1 MLISDARTFWELLEH
16 RAELDPGRRMLV
28 DEQGRELTFG
38 QLRTDAERVAAGLVG
53 LGVGPGSPVS
63 WQLPTR
69 IDTVVACAALCR
81 IGAVQNPIIHLYR
94 EREVGFA
101 LAQTGATH
109 FFVPGVWRG
118 TDYAALAER
127 AGAERGVS
135 PRLVVL
141 DEGLPEADPAALA
154 AVPLPRADED
164 AVRWIYYTSGTTSD
178 PKGVCHTDRSLM
190 AGGWGLV
197 AALGLTAEDVG
208 TVAFPIAHIGGA
220 DMLAAVLM
228 TGMASVMVEAFNP
241 TESLA
246 LFRAH
251 DVTMFGG
258 GPAFY
263 LACLNEQ
270 RKDPG
275 NPVLPRLRL
284 MSGGGAPKPPE
295 LHYEVM
301 REIGGRGVVHG
312 YGMTEVPMITSGS
325 PDDTDDQLA
334 NTEGHPVAGAE
345 IRVVG
350 TDGGDAAPGEE
361 GEVRVRGPM
370 VFRRYTDPELTAAA
384 FDEHGFFRTGDLGR
398 LHADGHL
405 TLTGRLKDVIIRKGE
420 NISAREIE
428 DLLYEHPKVLDVAVI
443 GLPDSERG
451 ERVCAVVQSDPQASP
466 LEFAEMVAYLKE
478 AGLMIQKIPE
488 QLVIRDEMPR
498 NSTGKIVKNA
508 LREEYASAG
517 SDRGPGAGR

>member
-1 MLISDARTFWELLEH
+1 MLIRDAGTFWELIER

-28 DEQGRELTFG
+28 DEQDRELTFG
-38 QLRTDAERVAAGLVG
+38 QLRDDALRVAAGLVG

-69 IDTVVACAALCR
+69 IDTVVVCAALCR
-81 IGAVQNPIIHLYR
+81 IGAVQNPVIHLYR
-94 EREVGFA
+94 ERELGFA
-101 LAQTGATH
+101 MAQTGATH
-109 FFVPGVWRG
+109 LVVPGVWRG

-135 PRLVVL
+135 PQLVVL
-141 DEGLPEADPAALA
+141 DQGLPEADPAALDA
-154 AVPLPRADED
+154 VAVPAADD
-164 AVRWIYYTSGTTSD
+164 SIRWIYYTSGTTSD
-178 PKGVCHTDRSLM
+178 PKGVCHTDGTLM
-190 AGGWGLV
+190 AGGWGMV

-220 DMLAAVLM
+220 DMLVGLLM
-228 TGMASVMVEAFNP
+228 TGGSAVMVEAFNP
-241 TESLA
+241 PESLA
-246 LFRAH
+246 LFRRH

-275 NPVLPRLRL
+275 SPVLPRLRI

-312 YGMTEVPMITSGS
+312 YGMTESPMIASGT

-334 NTEGHPVAGAE
+334 NTEGRPVEGAE
-345 IRVVG
+345 IRVVR
-350 TDGGDAAPGEE
+350 TDGSEAAPGQE

-370 VFRRYTDPELTAAA
+370 VFKRYTDPELTGAA
-384 FDEHGFFRTGDLGR
+384 FDEKGFFRTGDLGR
-398 LHADGHL
+398 LRPDGHL

-443 GLPDSERG
+443 GLPDPERG
-451 ERVCAVVQSDPQASP
+451 ERVCAVVQANPGEAP
-466 LEFAEMVAYLKE
+466 LEFTEMVGFLKE

-488 QLVIRDEMPR
+488 QLMIRDEMPR
-498 NSTGKIVKNA
+498 NSTGKIVKNT
-508 LREEYASAG
+508 LREEYASTG
-517 SDRGPGAGR
+517 SDRGAGAGS

>member
-1 MLISDARTFWELLEH
+1 MLISDARTFWELLER

-69 IDTVVACAALCR
+69 IDTVVVCAALCR

-135 PRLVVL
+135 PQLVVL
-141 DEGLPEADPAALA
+141 DDGLPDADPAALA
-154 AVPLPRADED
+154 AVPAPRADED

-178 PKGVCHTDRSLM
+178 PKGACHTDRSLM

-228 TGMASVMVEAFNP
+228 TGMASVMVEA
-241 TESLA
+241 
-246 LFRAH
+246 
-251 DVTMFGG
+251 
-258 GPAFY
+258 
-263 LACLNEQ
+263 
-270 RKDPG
+270 
-275 NPVLPRLRL
+275 
-284 MSGGGAPKPPE
+284 
-295 LHYEVM
+295 
-301 REIGGRGVVHG
+301 
-312 YGMTEVPMITSGS
+312 
-325 PDDTDDQLA
+325 
-334 NTEGHPVAGAE
+334 
-345 IRVVG
+345 
-350 TDGGDAAPGEE
+350 
-361 GEVRVRGPM
+361 
-370 VFRRYTDPELTAAA
+370 
-384 FDEHGFFRTGDLGR
+384 
-398 LHADGHL
+398 
-405 TLTGRLKDVIIRKGE
+405 
-420 NISAREIE
+420 
-428 DLLYEHPKVLDVAVI
+428 
-443 GLPDSERG
+443 
-451 ERVCAVVQSDPQASP
+451 
-466 LEFAEMVAYLKE
+466 
-478 AGLMIQKIPE
+478 
-488 QLVIRDEMPR
+488 
-498 NSTGKIVKNA
+498 
-508 LREEYASAG
+508 
-517 SDRGPGAGR
+517 

>member
-1 MLISDARTFWELLEH
+1 MLIRDAGTFWELIER

-28 DEQGRELTFG
+28 DEQDRELTFG
-38 QLRTDAERVAAGLVG
+38 QLRDDALRVAAGLVG

-69 IDTVVACAALCR
+69 IDTVVVCAALCR
-81 IGAVQNPIIHLYR
+81 IGAVQNPVIHLYR
-94 EREVGFA
+94 ERELGFA
-101 LAQTGATH
+101 MAQTGATH
-109 FFVPGVWRG
+109 LVVPGVWRG

-135 PRLVVL
+135 PQLVVL
-141 DEGLPEADPAALA
+141 DQGLPEADPAALDA
-154 AVPLPRADED
+154 VAVPAADD
-164 AVRWIYYTSGTTSD
+164 SIRWIYYTSGTTSD
-178 PKGVCHTDRSLM
+178 PKGVCHTDGTLM
-190 AGGWGLV
+190 AGGWGMV

-220 DMLAAVLM
+220 DMLAGLLM
-228 TGMASVMVEAFNP
+228 TGGSAVMVEAFNP
-241 TESLA
+241 PESLA
-246 LFRAH
+246 LFRRH

-275 NPVLPRLRL
+275 SPVLPRLRI

-312 YGMTEVPMITSGS
+312 YGMTESPMIASGT

-334 NTEGHPVAGAE
+334 NTEGRPVEGAE
-345 IRVVG
+345 IRVVR
-350 TDGGDAAPGEE
+350 TDGSEAAPGQE

-370 VFRRYTDPELTAAA
+370 VFKRYTDPELTGAA
-384 FDEHGFFRTGDLGR
+384 FDEKGFFRTGDLGR
-398 LHADGHL
+398 LRPDGHL

-443 GLPDSERG
+443 GLPDPERG
-451 ERVCAVVQSDPQASP
+451 ERVCAVVQANPGEAP
-466 LEFAEMVAYLKE
+466 LEFTEMVGFLKE

-488 QLVIRDEMPR
+488 QLMIRDEMPR
-498 NSTGKIVKNA
+498 NSTGKIVKNT
-508 LREEYASAG
+508 LREEYASTG
-517 SDRGPGAGR
+517 SDRGAGAGS